1 MNFQKDP
8 EKTESKFLHRL
19 VNFAGKNV
27 LEVGS
32 GEGRLTWRYAGSA
45 RQVMGIDPDPDSL
58 RVAYYDMPPDLRK
71 TTTFCCASALNLPFP
86 HERFDIALLAW
97 SL

>member
-1 MNFQKDP
+1 MSFQKDS
-8 EKTESKFLHRL
+8 ERLETRFLHRL
-19 VNFAGKNV
+19 ADFTGKHV

-45 RQVMGIDPDPDSL
+45 GRVTGIDPDRDAL
-58 RVAYYDMPPDLRK
+58 RVASYDMPSALRNK
-71 TTTFCCASALNLPFP
+71 TTFTCASALALPFP
-86 HERFDIALLAW
+86 TETFDIALLSW